1 MITMRDDELDPD
13 RDTTPG
19 RGQGH
24 GEWLEIR
31 LQQALEEWGYGT
43 ARRKSII
50 VMTADV
56 IARRKG
62 SNDNP
67 ADFIIAECKDWQDR
81 PIDESVIIRLCLLA
95 FMGRAMPVLCHT
107 SRLTDRAWKL
117 AQAYDVRLLTLEDLE
132 RDQLPALT
140 KRRPPR
146 NVDVHRSSTRPEALR
161 TTPPTILQRL
171 QDESPDVDVEAPV
184 YDRTVT
190 APCYV
195 PDRTDHGQ
203 YEDTGFEWYRRCD
216 RLKRHTQPGD
226 E

>member
-1 MITMRDDELDPD
+1 MMHDDDLDPD

-31 LQQALEEWGYGT
+31 LQQALEDWGYGT

-50 VMTADV
+50 AMTADV
-56 IARRKG
+56 VARRKG
-62 SNDNP
+62 STNEP

-81 PIDESVIIRLCLLA
+81 PIDDSVIIRLCLLA

-216 RLKRHTQPGD
+216 RLKRDTQPD
-226 E
+226 DA